1 MSEIKT
7 DKLTGVSTAGSILV
21 TGEGNSTTT
30 NLQQGLIKQWVMG
43 ATDASLDDSFNTSSG
58 TDNSQGQYTY
68 AFSNN
73 MNTANYSI
81 QCTCHSGAIVETD
94 TSNQAAASY
103 KVLCFSRPGLSSFS
117 DVEHFG
123 IVAGDLA

>member
-1 MSEIKT
+1 
-7 DKLTGVSTAGSILV
+7 
-21 TGEGNSTTT
+21 
-30 NLQQGLIKQWVMG
+30 MG

-58 TDNSQGQYTY
+58 TDNSAGQYTY

-94 TSNQAAASY
+94 TSLQAAASY
-103 KVLCFSRPGLSSFS
+103 KFQCFSRPGLSSFS

-123 IVAGDLA
+123 VVAGDLA